1 MKRILPIAGLTL
13 VLAAPAHAGSYHV
26 YGCHGPEGQARTL
39 RPFADF
45 EWPANTMNHDDACR
59 QDAGLASFE
68 WPPAT
73 LVASGQRGGYRLDA
87 PAGTVLTALGWRGSI
102 GGIGPASGLRTEIAR
117 ADDGA
122 VLWDFSSDFGTDQRN
137 FELPAG
143 TSSIVLRQAC
153 RAILCATAGVPART
167 TISSLTVR
175 LADTAPPTAGPLD
188 GTLTAGG
195 THHGD
200 AGVAFSAADA
210 GAGLA
215 RALLEVD
222 GVARVRQLDTSLD
235 CTPLPGDPRGYGSAQ
250 PCARSAP
257 VELTW
262 PTASVRDGTHTV
274 SAKLEDAAG
283 NVSTVFGPVTVTT
296 DNEPPRPGTVTLTR
310 AGATLTAAPA
320 GFAGQDVT
328 YAYRWQRC
336 DPVCEDVAGAGHAR
350 YTPGPGDTVR
360 AIVAATD
367 LGGTTTVPS
376 ATITTAP
383 APAATPTPAPTIVA
397 APAPAAPLAAP
408 PAPSPAPSPAPAC
421 PPARGEVAYSAS
433 ARPAAP
439 ACVRV
444 SLSRRTIKLR
454 YGRRVEIRG
463 RVTTPAGA
471 PLAGATL
478 DVSARVRRPGAATR
492 RVGGVGS
499 ARDGR
504 FTYVAPAGPSRD
516 LTIGGRTV
524 SLLVS
529 ATGTFNVTRH
539 GVRVRFSGRIRGGN
553 VPRGGVLVEIRG
565 SKGAVALTRTDGH
578 GLYRVTTKA
587 TRQSFRAR
595 ARKDSSWPFAGA
607 PVGSPVSA

>member
-1 MKRILPIAGLTL
+1 M
-13 VLAAPAHAGSYHV
+13 
-26 YGCHGPEGQARTL
+26 
-39 RPFADF
+39 
-45 EWPANTMNHDDACR
+45 
-59 QDAGLASFE
+59 
-68 WPPAT
+68 
-73 LVASGQRGGYRLDA
+73 
-87 PAGTVLTALGWRGSI
+87 AGTGSTHRPARSSPRSAGAASI

-350 YTPGPGDTVR
+350 YTSGVRATTVR

-383 APAATPTPAPTIVA
+383 APAATPTPTRLRRSSRRPPRPHPWRRRPRPRRPRHPPRRARPRAARWPTA
-397 APAPAAPLAAP
+397 RRPLAATRASPRP
-408 PAPSPAPSPAPAC
+408 PAS
-421 PPARGEVAYSAS
+421 
-433 ARPAAP
+433 
-439 ACVRV
+439 RV

-463 RVTTPAGA
+463 RVTDARRRAARAGRPSTCPRA
-471 PLAGATL
+471 SAGPGP
-478 DVSARVRRPGAATR
+478 RR
-492 RVGGVGS
+492 GGSVGS
-499 ARDGR
+499 GA
-504 FTYVAPAGPSRD
+504 
-516 LTIGGRTV
+516 L
-524 SLLVS
+524 
-529 ATGTFNVTRH
+529 ATGGSPTSR
-539 GVRVRFSGRIRGGN
+539 
-553 VPRGGVLVEIRG
+553 PRG
-565 SKGAVALTRTDGH
+565 
-578 GLYRVTTKA
+578 
-587 TRQSFRAR
+587 RA
-595 ARKDSSWPFAGA
+595 GT
-607 PVGSPVSA
+607 